1 MNRPRAA
8 RPLALMA
15 AALACVLA
23 ALAGLAWG
31 WAGSPSAA
39 GVPVPASAIAQLT
52 VLASRAAQANGDGS
66 PQWMTV
72 VRTTRAKALTSA
84 TPGDLVPG
92 ADGVRVYLVTMRGHF
107 TAYGSS
113 VPPGAALPTG
123 EYLSI
128 VVDARTFQVLDFGL
142 SPTPPRIPP
151 ASLGPVTYLTEL
163 REAGVSRGSLYHH
176 FASKEAL
183 FEAVAEEVE
192 TSVGA
197 QTVAAASGSAGPVEA
212 LRAGFVAWIR
222 LAGDPVVRRILLID
236 GPSVLGWER
245 WRAMEE
251 HHALGLVRAGI
262 QIIADEGRVRPE
274 LVSTLAHVLLASV
287 NEVALLV
294 ARADDKEAAM
304 QAGADAI
311 DELLRRLFS

>member
-1 MNRPRAA
+1 MDGPGADDRQDTAGRTSATGRQDAA
-8 RPLALMA
+8 DQL
-15 AALACVLA
+15 
-23 ALAGLAWG
+23 
-31 WAGSPSAA
+31 SAA
-39 GVPVPASAIAQLT
+39 GRGNPEERPNRNVARGEATRGQLVAIA
-52 VLASRAAQANGDGS
+52 
-66 PQWMTV
+66 
-72 VRTTRAKALTSA
+72 TRMFAERGYEDTSIEA
-84 TPGDLVPG
+84 V
-92 ADGVRVYLVTMRGHF
+92 
-107 TAYGSS
+107 
-113 VPPGAALPTG
+113 
-123 EYLSI
+123 
-128 VVDARTFQVLDFGL
+128 
-142 SPTPPRIPP
+142 
-151 ASLGPVTYLTEL
+151 L

-212 LRAGFVAWIR
+212 LRAGFLAWIR

-251 HHALGLVRAGI
+251 HHALGLIRAVL
-262 QIIADEGRVRPE
+262 QLIADEGKLRPE
-274 LVSTLAHVLLASV
+274 SVATLANILLASV

-294 ARADDKEAAM
+294 ARSDDREAAM

>member
-1 MNRPRAA
+1 MNRPDADARRPAA
-8 RPLALMA
+8 DQAGAGDQADA
-15 AALACVLA
+15 AAQLRVADQAGA
-23 ALAGLAWG
+23 ADQAD
-31 WAGSPSAA
+31 AA
-39 GVPVPASAIAQLT
+39 AQLR
-52 VLASRAAQANGDGS
+52 VADQA
-66 PQWMTV
+66 
-72 VRTTRAKALTSA
+72 
-84 TPGDLVPG
+84 
-92 ADGVRVYLVTMRGHF
+92 
-107 TAYGSS
+107 
-113 VPPGAALPTG
+113 GAADQAGRPG
-123 EYLSI
+123 EPADHADPAGRPNRNVARGEATRGQLIGIATRMFAERGYEDTSI
-128 VVDARTFQVLDFGL
+128 EAV
-142 SPTPPRIPP
+142 
-151 ASLGPVTYLTEL
+151 L

-197 QTVAAASGSAGPVEA
+197 QTLAAASGSAGPLEA

-251 HHALGLVRAGI
+251 QHALGLIRAVLK
-262 QIIADEGRVRPE
+262 IIADEGKTRPE
-274 LVSTLAHVLLASV
+274 LVGTLSHVLLASV

-294 ARADDKEAAM
+294 ARSDDREAAM